1 MKNIELIN
9 KFIEYLKVEKNYSDK
24 TLKSY
29 EDDLNSFAM
38 DIGKDLLSISEE
50 DIIEYLKI
58 LKNNKYK
65 KTSVS
70 RKISSLKSFYKF
82 INFKKIKE
90 GYNPT
95 TYILYPKKD
104 RKLPNYMEYNELEEL
119 IRSSLEGKN
128 SERNNLIVELL
139 YATGLRVSELVSIKL
154 NDIDFNDQNIRVMG
168 KGSKERI
175 VYFGEYALE
184 SMKKYID
191 GERKEK
197 LKNIDCEWLFPGKD
211 DKHLTTRTV
220 ELVIENL
227 MKSVSVKSHVS
238 PHTLRHTFATHML
251 NSGCDIRVVQELLGH
266 ENLTTTEVYTH
277 ITNEELRNTYLKFH
291 RRG

>member
-1 MKNIELIN
+1 MKNIDLIN
-9 KFIEYLKVEKNYSDK
+9 DFINYLKVEKNYSDK
-24 TLKSY
+24 TIKSY
-29 EDDLNSFAM
+29 EEDLNSFVLEINKNLL
-38 DIGKDLLSISEE
+38 DIKEE

-70 RKISSLKSFYKF
+70 RKISSLKSFYKY

-104 RKLPNYMEYNELEEL
+104 KKLPNFIEYNELEEM
-119 IRSSLEGKN
+119 IKSSLEGKN
-128 SERNNLIVELL
+128 KERNNLIVELL
-139 YATGLRVSELVSIKL
+139 YATGVRVSELVNIKL
-154 NDIDFNDQNIRVMG
+154 NDIDFRDQSIRVMG

-175 VYFGEYALE
+175 VYFGDYALNALNL
-184 SMKKYID
+184 YIEN
-191 GERKEK
+191 ERNK
-197 LKNIDCEWLFPGKD
+197 LKNKNLEWLFPSPQKD
-211 DKHLTTRTV
+211 DHISTRMV
-220 ELVIENL
+220 ELIIDNI
-227 MKSVSVKSHVS
+227 MKNVSIKAHVS

-266 ENLTTTEVYTH
+266 ENLITTEVYTH
-277 ITNEELRNTYLKFH
+277 ITNEELRNTYNKFH
-291 RRG
+291 ARK

>member
-197 LKNIDCEWLFPGKD
+197 LKSIDCEWLFPGKD
-211 DKHLTTRTV
+211 DRHLTIRTV